1 MKYLFIIY
9 TWEGHSW
16 FYHKF
21 KTTKFYHELMN
32 RDDIEVVKFQLPTED
47 YSQLPMKTYKMLEWA
62 MDYDFD
68 YLIKCDVNT
77 FCNPRI
83 MYLPTWDV
91 EKVCSD
97 ESDYWGVYLCRTR
110 WHELE
115 SWKEVKGFSDYPI
128 EKFIKD
134 NNLTRVHYEGKCYRL
149 SRDNCQKVLDKGID
163 FVKWFNESVPGME
176 DLMVGNIVRNRI

>member
-32 RDDIEVVKFQLPTED
+32 RDDIEVVKFQLPKED

-115 SWKEVKGFSDYPI
+115 SWKEVKGFSDYCVSFCFYTPCFC
-128 EKFIKD
+128 E
-134 NNLTRVHYEGKCYRL
+134 LYE
-149 SRDNCQKVLDKGID
+149 
-163 FVKWFNESVPGME
+163 VKSPYYLWACALPRADGLPVSNPH
-176 DLMVGNIVRNRI
+176 